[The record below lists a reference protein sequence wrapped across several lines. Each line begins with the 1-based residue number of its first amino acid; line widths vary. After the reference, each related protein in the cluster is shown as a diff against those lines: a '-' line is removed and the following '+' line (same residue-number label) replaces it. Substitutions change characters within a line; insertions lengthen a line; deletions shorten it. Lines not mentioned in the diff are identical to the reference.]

1 MEPKKNPKAK
11 LENYSQYF
19 LQLGLALSL
28 IIVYI
33 SIQHKVYER
42 TVSDLVAITVEE
54 QIIEDIPITER
65 IEQVTPPPPPPPAPE
80 VIEVVTDEA
89 DVQETMLESTE
100 TSQED
105 VVQVVEINEVVEVVE
120 EEEIVEDVP
129 FAVIEDA
136 PIFPG
141 CKGNKA
147 ELKKCLADEILKHVG
162 KNFDT
167 NLTNELGL
175 EEGRKR
181 VIVLFSIDRKGNIAN
196 VQARGPHARLE
207 REAMRV
213 VQSLPKMV
221 PAKQR
226 GVAVGVKYT
235 LPITLEVR
243 M

>member
-1 MEPKKNPKAK
+1 MEVKKNPKAR
-11 LENYSQYF
+11 LENYSGLF

-28 IIVYI
+28 IIVYFT
-33 SIQHKVYER
+33 IQHKVYER
-42 TVSDLVAITVEE
+42 TVSDLAGVLMEE

-65 IEQVTPPPPPPPAPE
+65 LEQVKPPPPPPPAPE

-89 DVQETMLESTE
+89 EVEETMLESTE
-100 TSQED
+100 TDQNEIIE
-105 VVQVVEINEVVEVVE
+105 VVAIDDVVEIVE
-120 EEEIVEDVP
+120 EEEIIDDVP

-141 CKGNKA
+141 CKGNKV
-147 ELKKCLADEILKHVG
+147 ELKKCLQEKIIAHVG

-167 NLTNELGL
+167 NLTQELGL
-175 EEGRKR
+175 EAGKKR
-181 VIVLFSIDRKGNIAN
+181 VIVLFSIDRNGKIAK

-207 REAMRV
+207 KEAIRV
-213 VQSLPKMV
+213 VQKLPQMT

-226 GVAVGVKYT
+226 GKPVGVKYT

>member
-1 MEPKKNPKAK
+1 MEVKKNPKAR
-11 LENYSQYF
+11 LENYSGLF

-28 IIVYI
+28 IIVYL
-33 SIQHKVYER
+33 SVEHRVYER
-42 TVSDLVAITVEE
+42 TVSDLAGLMIDE

-65 IEQVTPPPPPPPAPE
+65 LEQIKPPPPPPPAPE

-89 DVQETMLESTE
+89 EVEETILESTE
-100 TSQED
+100 TDQDEVI
-105 VVQVVEINEVVEVVE
+105 VVDIDEVIEVVE
-120 EEEIVEDVP
+120 EEVILDDVP
-129 FAVIEDA
+129 FAVIENA

-147 ELKKCLADEILKHVG
+147 KLKKCLQEKIIAHVG

-167 NLTNELGL
+167 NLANELGL
-175 EEGRKR
+175 DAGRKR
-181 VIVLFSIDRKGNIAN
+181 VIVLFSIDRKGDIVK

-207 REAMRV
+207 KEAIRV
-213 VQSLPKMV
+213 VQKLPKMI

-226 GVAVGVKYT
+226 GVPVGVKYT
-235 LPITLEVR
+235 LPITLDVR